1 MLFVP
6 SRLTNDYSASAPEM
20 ISISSLV
27 ICAWRG
33 AVIFH
38 GQAIDHVAG
47 VAGGVVHRAHA
58 RALLGGRVLEQ
69 RLEDLHGDVE
79 RQEIGQDLGL
89 VGLVFVDGAAKRSLG
104 VRWYRRGSWRG

>member
-1 MLFVP
+1 
-6 SRLTNDYSASAPEM
+6 M

-47 VAGGVVHRAHA
+47 VAGGVVHRRHL
-58 RALLGGRVLEQ
+58 RAVERGSVLEQ
-69 RLEDLHGDVE
+69 RFEDLHGDVE
-79 RQEIGQDLGL
+79 RQKIGQDLGL
-89 VGLVFVDGAAKRSLG
+89 VGLVFVDGAAKGSLG
-104 VRWYRRGSWRG
+104 GGVSAEIVAGMICCAVGTWLITERKRE